1 RKKRKRSERSESSSG
16 APAPRLCD
24 CGAGPARAPRLCAD
38 WAPGCCSAHR
48 TRSRPL
54 LALPFLSMAS
64 FAIYATVAAALDGLV
79 EYCTSLTRWPLISV
93 DLGLNCF
100 FGVHFMLRCLAAQDK
115 LAFWLEFQSIIDYC
129 TVPSTFFYW
138 APVSATTGWACG
150 SCAGLRLLVLPD
162 LLLHL
167 GLAPAT
173 ASACCSC
180 FTIFVGV
187 WLIGA
192 GVFHVLENFG
202 DVHRHFDKDFHFFP
216 RNATTGLQTKHI
228 SGKYDCMSHSS
239 TQSSNCFVV
248 NIWPLLADGWS
259 QFLLQQ
265 SGTVG
270 SIENCSD
277 WHFQVFTRLLAI
289 FCQQV
294 LNACHCR
301 LISRGLRPPRAVVV
315 FNRANWQRRLI
326 SRTNSRVDTAAAAV
340 NIGFGDSLY
349 FTIVT
354 MSTVGYGDI
363 SPRTDSGRVFA
374 CLYILFALSVFASHI
389 PEMAQMLTSR
399 SPYAGSYRKET
410 GRPHLVVCGAVCQN
424 AMESFLADLL
434 HKDRKQATARN
445 LQVVCI
451 GQFIPDLEFQGLLK
465 RHFRKLAFFEG
476 TIMSPNDC
484 ARVALDSAE
493 AAVVLANK
501 YAEDPD
507 EEDST
512 NIMRAIAI
520 KNAAPGQRCIVQLLR
535 QRNRAGL
542 LSIPSWDWRLGDE
555 CVCVSE
561 LTLGLLAQS
570 CTAPGFSTLMA
581 NLLAVRSMPSEAR
594 QLGDSVWEA
603 DYRRGSCYEIYSV
616 RLGVGLQSVE
626 FAEAAAACYAS
637 ESVIL
642 LALEEPEDE
651 AAAAAAQTRHH
662 RKQRRLLLNPSLRQ
676 DGQSGSACVIQ
687 PGCRGLFL
695 ADSYDEARRAAELAL
710 SPSRIC
716 PIAHQAA
723 GLGMEAAE
731 AKTLTAVE
739 EEELFDSTGAWH
751 WCPARSFQEALQLP
765 KLRGH
770 HILCV
775 VAAGRDTAA
784 SGLGLASFLRPLR
797 SSSLRRR
804 ELAPVVLV
812 GGAAYLRREW
822 PALRHF
828 PDVFALPGRPMSRA
842 VLRRAGLNACD
853 TCVIV
858 GARSR
863 GATKWRDPIDP
874 YLMDREV
881 VLCTLNI
888 RAMDADRVAAADAAA
903 PTAPTPVIT
912 EIFVDKN
919 VQFLDQE
926 DDDSP
931 ADEMHNSQ
939 PFVCG
944 SAFAASA
951 LDSLLSTVYYNPSA
965 MSLVRALVTG
975 GVESPSQPAAE
986 DDRCEGL
993 DDDDD
998 VNLESGAIDDD
1009 GQQAK
1014 STTSVPDRWRRSRMA
1029 RLPLTDRRLAQYI
1042 ASGSEGGTFGRLFL
1056 GALRSQGILCLGVA
1070 RFRDA
1075 YRRCAGS
1082 SSCRR
1087 FVIACPSANFRLL
1100 PTDAVYC
1107 LVPFPVEL
1115 KPQ

>member
-1 RKKRKRSERSESSSG
+1 
-16 APAPRLCD
+16 
-24 CGAGPARAPRLCAD
+24 
-38 WAPGCCSAHR
+38 
-48 TRSRPL
+48 
-54 LALPFLSMAS
+54 
-64 FAIYATVAAALDGLV
+64 
-79 EYCTSLTRWPLISV
+79 
-93 DLGLNCF
+93 
-100 FGVHFMLRCLAAQDK
+100 
-115 LAFWLEFQSIIDYC
+115 
-129 TVPSTFFYW
+129 
-138 APVSATTGWACG
+138 
-150 SCAGLRLLVLPD
+150 
-162 LLLHL
+162 
-167 GLAPAT
+167 
-173 ASACCSC
+173 
-180 FTIFVGV
+180 
-187 WLIGA
+187 
-192 GVFHVLENFG
+192 
-202 DVHRHFDKDFHFFP
+202 
-216 RNATTGLQTKHI
+216 
-228 SGKYDCMSHSS
+228 
-239 TQSSNCFVV
+239 
-248 NIWPLLADGWS
+248 
-259 QFLLQQ
+259 
-265 SGTVG
+265 
-270 SIENCSD
+270 
-277 WHFQVFTRLLAI
+277 
-289 FCQQV
+289 
-294 LNACHCR
+294 
-301 LISRGLRPPRAVVV
+301 
-315 FNRANWQRRLI
+315 
-326 SRTNSRVDTAAAAV
+326 

-465 RHFRKLAFFEG
+465 RHFRKLTFFEG

-651 AAAAAAQTRHH
+651 AAAAAAAAAAQTRHH

-731 AKTLTAVE
+731 AKTLTAVEEVNE

-828 PDVFALPGRPMSRA
+828 PDVFALPGSPMSRA

-863 GATKWRDPIDP
+863 GATKWRGPIDP

-919 VQFLDQE
+919 VLFLDQE